1 MQLHL
6 ASALGRETPPRS
18 VIDGS
23 MGSRTFYAI
32 RAWQR
37 SHNLHAD
44 GQINQ
49 ELLSSMGLS

>member
-1 MQLHL
+1 VAQVQRIL
-6 ASALGRETPPRS
+6 SRQGFYQGP
-18 VIDGS
+18 IDGS